1 MDQLIDSINS
11 IKVTNL
17 VAMFDVLVATA
28 IVLVFYLMRSFIAK
42 LVITIAL
49 AVVCYKVYLT
59 LSEYKEKLDQI
70 QNIQDKLSVSSDL
83 LEEQLNKFNIF
94 K

>member
-1 MDQLIDSINS
+1 MSNEEKILDLEKRLAALE
-11 IKVTNL
+11 KVEKRRK
-17 VAMFDVLVATA
+17 
-28 IVLVFYLMRSFIAK
+28 LMNRISLGFK

-49 AVVCYKVYLT
+49 AVVCYKIYLT

-70 QNIQDKLSVSSDL
+70 ESIQDKLSVSSDL

>member
-1 MDQLIDSINS
+1 MSNEEKILDLEKRLAALE
-11 IKVTNL
+11 KVEKRRK
-17 VAMFDVLVATA
+17 
-28 IVLVFYLMRSFIAK
+28 LMNRISLGFK

-49 AVVCYKVYLT
+49 AVVCYKIYLT

>member
-1 MDQLIDSINS
+1 MISMSNEEKILDLEKRLAALE
-11 IKVTNL
+11 KVEKRRK
-17 VAMFDVLVATA
+17 
-28 IVLVFYLMRSFIAK
+28 LMNRISLGFK

-49 AVVCYKVYLT
+49 AVVCYKIYLT

>member
-1 MDQLIDSINS
+1 MSNEEKILDLEKRLAALE
-11 IKVTNL
+11 KVERRRK
-17 VAMFDVLVATA
+17 
-28 IVLVFYLMRSFIAK
+28 LMSRISLGFK

>member
-1 MDQLIDSINS
+1 MSNEEKILDLEKRLAALE
-11 IKVTNL
+11 KVERRRK
-17 VAMFDVLVATA
+17 
-28 IVLVFYLMRSFIAK
+28 LMSRISLGFK

-70 QNIQDKLSVSSDL
+70 QSIQDKLSVSSDL

>member
-1 MDQLIDSINS
+1 MSNEEKILDLEKRLAALE
-11 IKVTNL
+11 KVEKRRK
-17 VAMFDVLVATA
+17 
-28 IVLVFYLMRSFIAK
+28 LMNRISLGFK

>member
-1 MDQLIDSINS
+1 MSNEEKILDLEKRLAALE
-11 IKVTNL
+11 KVERRRK
-17 VAMFDVLVATA
+17 
-28 IVLVFYLMRSFIAK
+28 LMNRISLGFK

-49 AVVCYKVYLT
+49 VVVCYKIYLT

-70 QNIQDKLSVSSDL
+70 ESIQDKLSVSSDL